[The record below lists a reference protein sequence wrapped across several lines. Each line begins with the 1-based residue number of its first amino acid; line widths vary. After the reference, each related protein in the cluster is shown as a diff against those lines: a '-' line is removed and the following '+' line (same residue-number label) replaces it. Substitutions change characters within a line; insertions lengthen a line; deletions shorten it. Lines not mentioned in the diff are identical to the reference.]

1 MSFASY
7 FQKRFAKKHSHK
19 YFVDTNTNDAVC
31 FCGKVKGS
39 APMAS
44 NKYHA
49 KTCFYNGFWYDS
61 KFEANYAMSLDMRLK
76 AKDIDSWERQYPV
89 RIIYN
94 GEKICSLWVDF
105 RVKQK
110 DGSYEL
116 VEVKGFET
124 DVYKLKK
131 RLLEIMW
138 LPDHP
143 DHTYLVVK

>member
-1 MSFASY
+1 
-7 FQKRFAKKHSHK
+7 
-19 YFVDTNTNDAVC
+19 
-31 FCGKVKGS
+31 
-39 APMAS
+39 
-44 NKYHA
+44 
-49 KTCFYNGFWYDS
+49 
-61 KFEANYAMSLDMRLK
+61 MSLDMRLK

-89 RIIYN
+89 RIMYN
-94 GEKICSLWVDF
+94 GEEICSLWVDF

-143 DHTYLVVK
+143 DHAYLVVK

>member
-1 MSFASY
+1 
-7 FQKRFAKKHSHK
+7 
-19 YFVDTNTNDAVC
+19 
-31 FCGKVKGS
+31 
-39 APMAS
+39 MAS

-61 KFEANYAMSLDMRLK
+61 KFEANYAMNLDMRLK
-76 AKDIDSWERQYPV
+76 AKDIDSWERQYPA
-89 RIIYN
+89 RIMYN
-94 GEKICSLWVDF
+94 GEKICSLW
-105 RVKQK
+105 
-110 DGSYEL
+110 E
-116 VEVKGFET
+116 ET

>member
-1 MSFASY
+1 
-7 FQKRFAKKHSHK
+7 
-19 YFVDTNTNDAVC
+19 
-31 FCGKVKGS
+31 
-39 APMAS
+39 MAS

-49 KTCFYNGFWYDS
+49 KTCFYNGFWYES
-61 KFEANYAMSLDMRLK
+61 NFEANYPMTLDMRLK
-76 AKDIDSWERQYPV
+76 AKGIDSWERQYPV
-89 RIIYN
+89 RIMYN

-105 RVKQK
+105 HVKQN

-138 LPDHP
+138 PHDHP
-143 DHTYLVVK
+143 DHTYPVVK